1 MNSLKDFEQINFNP
15 FNIFNDVRYE
25 NSRLKLF

>member
-1 MNSLKDFEQINFNP
+1 MNSLKDFKQINSNP

-25 NSRLKLF
+25 KSRLKLF